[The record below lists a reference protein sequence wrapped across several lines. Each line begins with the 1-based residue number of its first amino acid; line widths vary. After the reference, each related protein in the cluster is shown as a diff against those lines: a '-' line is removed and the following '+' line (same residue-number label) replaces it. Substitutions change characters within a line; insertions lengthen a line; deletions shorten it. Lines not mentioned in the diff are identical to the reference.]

1 MENSEDLFEERKIQQ
16 KEKVVDNSPVEE
28 NTAQDLFL
36 TADERLNKILQ
47 QKSSVKIKIELEDP
61 NEKDLE
67 AVVKSTATKLGN
79 TTLKSVAVK
88 REVIEVSQNALT
100 ENETETFANEEIF
113 KYIDDEEKKQDD
125 YKLFNWKY
133 MYKLGL
139 KDKVK
144 SEFRMIFLDIISTYF
159 VYGWNLTIV

>member
-47 QKSSVKIKIELEDP
+47 SSVKIEIELEDP

-88 REVIEVSQNALT
+88 REVVEVSQNALT

-113 KYIDDEEKKQDD
+113 KYIDDEENKQDD
-125 YKLFNWKY
+125 YKLFN
-133 MYKLGL
+133 
-139 KDKVK
+139 
-144 SEFRMIFLDIISTYF
+144 
-159 VYGWNLTIV
+159 

>member
-47 QKSSVKIKIELEDP
+47 EKSSVKIEIELEDP

-88 REVIEVSQNALT
+88 REVVEVSQNALT

-113 KYIDDEEKKQDD
+113 KYIDDEQKKQDD
-125 YKLFNWKY
+125 YKLFN
-133 MYKLGL
+133 
-139 KDKVK
+139 
-144 SEFRMIFLDIISTYF
+144 
-159 VYGWNLTIV
+159 

>member
-47 QKSSVKIKIELEDP
+47 SSVKIEIELEDP

-67 AVVKSTATKLGN
+67 AVVQSTATKLGN

-88 REVIEVSQNALT
+88 REVVEVSQNALT

-144 SEFRMIFLDIISTYF
+144 SEFRMIFLR
-159 VYGWNLTIV
+159 LRLKK

>member
-47 QKSSVKIKIELEDP
+47 EKSSVKIEIELEDP

-88 REVIEVSQNALT
+88 REVVEVSQNTLT

-125 YKLFNWKY
+125 YKLFN
-133 MYKLGL
+133 
-139 KDKVK
+139 
-144 SEFRMIFLDIISTYF
+144 
-159 VYGWNLTIV
+159 

>member
-125 YKLFNWKY
+125 YKLFN
-133 MYKLGL
+133 
-139 KDKVK
+139 
-144 SEFRMIFLDIISTYF
+144 
-159 VYGWNLTIV
+159 

>member
-100 ENETETFANEEIF
+100 ENETETVKTIKCFIKEID
-113 KYIDDEEKKQDD
+113 I
-125 YKLFNWKY
+125 
-133 MYKLGL
+133 L
-139 KDKVK
+139 K
-144 SEFRMIFLDIISTYF
+144 
-159 VYGWNLTIV
+159 

>member
-47 QKSSVKIKIELEDP
+47 SSVKIEIELEDP

-88 REVIEVSQNALT
+88 REVVEVSQNALT

>member
-1 MENSEDLFEERKIQQ
+1 MENSEDLFEERKIQL

-47 QKSSVKIKIELEDP
+47 EKSSVKIEIQLEDP
-61 NEKDLE
+61 DEKDLE

-88 REVIEVSQNALT
+88 REVVEVSQNALT
-100 ENETETFANEEIF
+100 ENETETFANEDIF

-125 YKLFNWKY
+125 YKLFN
-133 MYKLGL
+133 
-139 KDKVK
+139 
-144 SEFRMIFLDIISTYF
+144 
-159 VYGWNLTIV
+159 

>member
-1 MENSEDLFEERKIQQ
+1 MENSEDLFEERKIQL

-47 QKSSVKIKIELEDP
+47 EKSSVKIEIQLEDP
-61 NEKDLE
+61 DEKDLE

-79 TTLKSVAVK
+79 TKLGNTKLGDTTLKSVAVK
-88 REVIEVSQNALT
+88 REIVEVSQNALT
-100 ENETETFANEEIF
+100 ENETETFANEDIF

-125 YKLFNWKY
+125 YKLFN
-133 MYKLGL
+133 
-139 KDKVK
+139 
-144 SEFRMIFLDIISTYF
+144 
-159 VYGWNLTIV
+159 

>member
-47 QKSSVKIKIELEDP
+47 EKSSVKIEIELEDP

-88 REVIEVSQNALT
+88 REVVEVSQNTLT